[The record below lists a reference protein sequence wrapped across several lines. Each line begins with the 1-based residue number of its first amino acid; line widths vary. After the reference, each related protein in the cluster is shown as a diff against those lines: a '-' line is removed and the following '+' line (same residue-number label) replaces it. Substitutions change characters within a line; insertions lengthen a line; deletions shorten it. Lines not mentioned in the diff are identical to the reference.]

1 MRRWSLD
8 LIKPVQDSI
17 NTRLISK
24 SKLLLDPQ
32 PNNNRKTFFKCK
44 LPDANKKDLKEEI
57 KNSGLVA
64 TVIWTIN
71 PEENYPW
78 LGLMFGSRL
87 GLVLGGG
94 NQTIAPEENDS
105 LVRVRVCVRV
115 SFGTGGI
122 FLGVNCT
129 RTVATI
135 DLKYFFGYFKLKHTE

>member
-87 GLVLGGG
+87 GLVLGGATRQLPPKKMTPWLG
-94 NQTIAPEENDS
+94 LGFALG
-105 LVRVRVCVRV
+105 LVL
-115 SFGTGGI
+115 GLGG
-122 FLGVNCT
+122 FSSG
-129 RTVATI
+129 
-135 DLKYFFGYFKLKHTE
+135 